1 MGTTPA
7 SLHLSQPSL
16 GPTRSVGAKVFRR
29 TAAGLLVPTSCRV
42 VRLSGPEHKQT
53 LPAMQI
59 KTAAPVMPSLTRQ
72 LPYRRLR
79 FQYWKIG
86 SPVHDPVRGSLAL
99 HWMATRRVLVKCIRS
114 LDADCDRMPVI
125 RDTDGLLR

>member
-29 TAAGLLVPTSCRV
+29 TAAGLLDPTSCRV

-79 FQYWKIG
+79 FQYWKKG
-86 SPVHDPVRGSLAL
+86 PVRPS
-99 HWMATRRVLVKCIRS
+99 TIRS
-114 LDADCDRMPVI
+114 SNHSRFTRQALDHH
-125 RDTDGLLR
+125 LRIASEYPTQVRQN

>member
-72 LPYRRLR
+72 LLYRRLR
-79 FQYWKIG
+79 FQYWKKG
-86 SPVHDPVRGSLAL
+86 PAVHDPVLQSLAL
-99 HWMATRRVLVKCIRS
+99 HSTGTRPSLANCIRIP
-114 LDADCDRMPVI
+114 DASATECP
-125 RDTDGLLR
+125 